1 MLLGGLNVIV
11 VLSIVMTLANWCPY
25 VFSHSDDHQILKW
38 DFQSGE
44 ATQARLTPWYT
55 FQGLPHLRDC
65 SLSIS
70 RLSSFLRRRMQQT
83 FTGFLPV
90 SAQRRHQTSLTFL
103 YWHALTVSLQLWGSC
118 DLYERSCDLYDK
130 SYNLHEVMWLVW
142 EIMWLVW
149 LYPDSMTTFVY
160 RRATSLLLPDS
171 YVMFLAQFQ

>member
-11 VLSIVMTLANWCPY
+11 VLSIVMTLANRCPY

-44 ATQARLTPWYT
+44 ATQARITPWYT

-103 YWHALTVSLQLWGSC
+103 YWHALMVSLQLWGSC
-118 DLYERSCDLYDK
+118 DLYEIIWLVW
-130 SYNLHEVMWLVW
+130 EVMWLVW
-142 EIMWLVW
+142 EIIWLVWEVMWLVW
-149 LYPDSMTTFVY
+149 E
-160 RRATSLLLPDS
+160 
-171 YVMFLAQFQ
+171 VMWLVWEIIWLVW